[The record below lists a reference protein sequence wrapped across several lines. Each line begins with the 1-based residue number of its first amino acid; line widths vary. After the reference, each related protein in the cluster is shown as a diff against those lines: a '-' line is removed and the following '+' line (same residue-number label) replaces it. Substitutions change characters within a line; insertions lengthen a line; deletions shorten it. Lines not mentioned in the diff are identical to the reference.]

1 MLIIG
6 TANMDNHSFRLN
18 FEVMAAIYDK
28 KTTSEMARQFLKD
41 LESATQLHADHQPD
55 SFNQRMVASLARL
68 AAPLL

>member
-1 MLIIG
+1 
-6 TANMDNHSFRLN
+6 
-18 FEVMAAIYDK
+18 MAAIYDK